1 MATAQ
6 LGTVVRH
13 LRNLAADPK
22 RTEQTDGALLRA
34 FLSGNDPAAFEA
46 LLQRHGPMVLRVCLR
61 TLGHVHDAEDVL
73 QATFLVLA
81 QQAVSIRKKESLASW
96 LHGVAYRMATH
107 AKRAAARRR
116 GHEARA
122 NPTPPRDPALC
133 AAWQEL
139 QALLDDEIG
148 SLSETLRAPFVLC
161 CLENKS
167 CAEAA
172 RQLDLAEATVWKRL
186 SRARQRLR
194 DRLTR
199 RGVALTTVLA
209 AAAVGANDAR
219 AAVPRSVVAPTVKA
233 ATRVTAGQPLASI
246 PVSARVLTLVEGVNQ
261 AMFLSKCK
269 SAILVLLAVG
279 VVGAGL
285 GLAALRSAGADSPP
299 PAPQAPQA
307 PAAERPK
314 DARDVVKVR
323 GRVLDPDGKPLDG
336 AKVYL
341 GHDKP
346 KEGTYP
352 VRATSGDDGRFE
364 FTFARS
370 ELDKIDADAPLP
382 PVLAIAEGRG
392 CDWAKVGSAGE
403 ELTLRLV
410 KDEAVSGRILDADG
424 RPVAGARLTV
434 DGMAAHTG
442 SKREGFAFVYT
453 LPWGPY
459 IKDNADAWAGPL
471 PGQPAV
477 LKTDAEGRFRLAGVG
492 RDRVVFLHL
501 EGPGI
506 AMADLGVIAGAP
518 VEHLAAASRPI
529 RGVVRDKDTGK
540 PLAGASVF
548 VNWWNNLDYEEPR
561 WGKAVADKEGRYEL
575 LGLAK
580 SPHYHLQGRPAKG
593 QLYFQREV
601 ELGDT
606 PGFDARVAD
615 IDMVQGLTVR
625 GKVIDK
631 TTGRPVAQALVAY
644 HPLHGNPHASREA
657 QRSEAT
663 TGPDGSYALT
673 VHPSVGVIGVI
684 CRNPDAYMHAV
695 VTDKELKESF
705 TFPLPDGG
713 NNETFLAIAV
723 SLGGRI
729 PLFQPNYNA
738 LVLLEP
744 KESDKELVKDIALER
759 PLERKGHVVGPDGQP
774 ITGVTVSGLSPR
786 QQTFTETLKGSDFT
800 VRGINPRAKRLLIFQ
815 HNGKNL
821 GYFLKELPDE
831 NLGPLT
837 IELQPCGSISGRI
850 VDQDGQPV
858 ASGRIYVR
866 TDTPLASPNLTMD
879 KEGRFHV
886 KGLVPGLE
894 YMFVDD
900 KRVFILRS
908 GVVVEPGQHKDLG
921 DIKVSDN

>member
-6 LGTVVRH
+6 LRTVVRH
-13 LRNLAADPK
+13 IRNLAADPK
-22 RTEQTDGALLRA
+22 RTEQTDGTLLRA
-34 FLSGNDPAAFEA
+34 FLSGNDPAAFET

-61 TLGHVHDAEDVL
+61 TLGHVHDAEDAL

-122 NPTPPRDPALC
+122 NPTPPRDPALI

-148 SLSETLRAPFVLC
+148 SLPETLRAPFVLC

-172 RQLDLAEATVWKRL
+172 RQLDLTEGTVWKRL
-186 SRARQRLR
+186 SRARKRLR

-219 AAVPRSVVAPTVKA
+219 AAVPRSVVGPTVNA
-233 ATRVTAGQPLASI
+233 AARITAGQPLASV
-246 PVSARVLTLVEGVNQ
+246 PVSAKVLTLVEGVNQ

-269 SAILVLLAVG
+269 SAILVLLAAG

-285 GLAALRSAGADSPP
+285 GLAALRSAGADLPP
-299 PAPQAPQA
+299 PAPQPPQA
-307 PAAERPK
+307 PVAERPK

-323 GRVLDPDGKPLDG
+323 GRVLDPDGKPIAG
-336 AKVYL
+336 AKLYL

-346 KEGTYP
+346 KEAAYP

-382 PVLAIAEGRG
+382 PVLAVAEGRG
-392 CDWAKVGSAGE
+392 CGWAKVGSAEE

-410 KDEAVSGRILDADG
+410 KDEVASGRILDADG
-424 RPVAGARLTV
+424 RPVVGAQLTV
-434 DGMAAHTG
+434 DGVTAHTG
-442 SKREGFAFVYT
+442 PKREGFAFVYT

-459 IKDNADAWAGPL
+459 IRDNANGWAGPL

-492 RDRVVFLHL
+492 RDRVAFLHL

-506 AMADLGVIAGAP
+506 ATADLGVIAGAP
-518 VEHLAAASRPI
+518 VDHLAAASRPI

-540 PLAGASVF
+540 PLAGVVVF
-548 VNWWNNLDYEEPR
+548 LNFWINSRYEESR
-561 WGKAVADKEGRYEL
+561 WVKTVSDKDGRYEL

-580 SPHYHLQGRPAKG
+580 QRNYGLMAKPPKG
-593 QLYFQREV
+593 QLYFQRHV
-601 ELGDT
+601 DLQDT
-606 PGFDARVAD
+606 PGLDPLTAD
-615 IDMVQGLTVR
+615 IEMTQGLMVR
-625 GKVIDK
+625 GKVTDK
-631 TTGRPVAQALVAY
+631 ATGKPVAQAVVDY
-644 HPLHGNPHASREA
+644 HPLYGNPKVIKLDGFWHP
-657 QRSEAT
+657 RSET
-663 TGPDGSYALT
+663 TTAPDGSYALT
-673 VHPSVGVIGVI
+673 VLPGPGLIGVVGP
-684 CRNPDAYMHAV
+684 NPDAYMPAFV
-695 VTDKELKESF
+695 SLKERNDF
-705 TFPLPDGG
+705 FKIPLAMNRDETYFVPAVGG
-713 NNETFLAIAV
+713 NA
-723 SLGGRI
+723 GGA
-729 PLFQPNYNA
+729 PLTQDAYNA

-744 KESDKELVKDIALER
+744 GESDKELVQDVALEL
-759 PLERKGHVVGPDGQP
+759 PQERKGRVIGPDDQP
-774 ITGVTVSGLSPR
+774 IAGVEVRGLLPR
-786 QQTFTETLKGSDFT
+786 WYVVETLKGPEFT
-800 VRGINPRAKRLLIFQ
+800 VRGLNPRSNRQLTFHHKE
-815 HNGKNL
+815 KNL
-821 GYFLKELPDE
+821 GFFVKELRGAASE
-831 NLGPLT
+831 PLT
-837 IELQPCGSISGRI
+837 VKLQPCGSVSGRI

-858 ASGRIYVR
+858 AGVRIPGGVGGSVDVI
-866 TDTPLASPNLTMD
+866 TD
-879 KEGRFHV
+879 KEGRFHAE
-886 KGLVPGLE
+886 GLVPGVE
-894 YMFVDD
+894 YHLMRPKV
-900 KRVFILRS
+900 VATVLVT
-908 GVVVEPGQHKDLG
+908 VVVEPGKNKDLG
-921 DIKVSDN
+921 DLKIDN